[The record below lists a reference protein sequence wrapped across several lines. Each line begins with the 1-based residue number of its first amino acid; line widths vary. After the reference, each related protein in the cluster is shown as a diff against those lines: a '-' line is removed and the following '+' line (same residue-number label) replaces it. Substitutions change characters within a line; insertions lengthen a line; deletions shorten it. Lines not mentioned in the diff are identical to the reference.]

1 MKKFLLT
8 LFAIV
13 LSSTIFA
20 DIPAPTNKLVND
32 FASVMTT
39 EQVLELECALRQY
52 NDSTSTQVCVV
63 TVESLDDL
71 SPAEYAQQLGEKWGV
86 GQAGKDNGVIIL
98 VKKKTKESGGDVF
111 IATGYGVEG
120 LLPDAICK
128 RIVERTMI
136 PKLEEGDYH
145 GAIVDAISEIQKY
158 LSGEFKADEINSED
172 FSWWNIAIIVFIFIL
187 FIMFIADVGSHSGGS
202 SSYGSGGSSSFS
214 SGGSS
219 SISFSFGGGGF
230 GGGGSGGSF

>member
-1 MKKFLLT
+1 MKKFLVT
-8 LFAIV
+8 LFAII

-20 DIPAPTNKLVND
+20 DMPAPTNKLVND

-39 EQVLELECALRQY
+39 EQALELECALRLY
-52 NDSTSTQVCVV
+52 NDSTSTQLCVV

-86 GQAGKDNGVIIL
+86 GQSGKDNGVIIL
-98 VKKKTKESGGDVF
+98 VKKKTEESGGDVF

-128 RIVERTMI
+128 RIIERKMI
-136 PKLEEGDYH
+136 PKLKEGDYH

-158 LSGEFKADEINSED
+158 LSGEFIADEINSENL
-172 FSWWNIAIIVFIFIL
+172 SWWKIVLIIIIL
-187 FIMFIADVGSHSGGS
+187 IMFIVLFTDGNTH
-202 SSYGSGGSSSFS
+202 SGGSSSFS

-219 SISFSFGGGGF
+219 SRSFSFGGGGF
-230 GGGGSGGSF
+230 GGGGAGGRF

>member
-1 MKKFLLT
+1 MKKFLVT

-39 EQVLELECALRQY
+39 EQTLELECALRMY
-52 NDSTSTQVCVV
+52 NDSTSNQLCVV

-71 SPAEYAQQLGEKWGV
+71 TPAEYAQQLGEKWGV

-98 VKKKTKESGGDVF
+98 VKKKTEESGGDVF

-136 PKLEEGDYH
+136 PKLKEGDYH

-158 LSGEFKADEINSED
+158 LSVEFIADEINSENL
-172 FSWWNIAIIVFIFIL
+172 SWWKIVLIIIIL
-187 FIMFIADVGSHSGGS
+187 IMFIVLFTDGNTH
-202 SSYGSGGSSSFS
+202 SGGSSSFS

-219 SISFSFGGGGF
+219 SRSFSFGGGGF
-230 GGGGSGGSF
+230 GGGGAGGSF

>member
-1 MKKFLLT
+1 MKKFLVT
-8 LFAIV
+8 LFSII

-20 DIPAPTNKLVND
+20 SIPAPTNKLVND

-39 EQVLELECALRQY
+39 EQTLELECALRMY
-52 NDSTSTQVCVV
+52 NDSTSNQLCVV

-71 SPAEYAQQLGEKWGV
+71 TPAEYAQQLGEKWGV

-98 VKKKTKESGGDVF
+98 VKKKTEESGGDVF

-128 RIVERTMI
+128 RIIERTMI
-136 PKLEEGDYH
+136 PKLKEGDYH

-158 LSGEFKADEINSED
+158 LSGEFIADEINSENL
-172 FSWWNIAIIVFIFIL
+172 SWWKIVLIIIIL
-187 FIMFIADVGSHSGGS
+187 IMFIVLFTDGNTHSGC
-202 SSYGSGGSSSFS
+202 SSSFS

-219 SISFSFGGGGF
+219 SRSFSFGGGGF
-230 GGGGSGGSF
+230 GGGGAGGRF

>member
-8 LFAIV
+8 LFVIA

-39 EQVLELECALRQY
+39 EQALELECALRLY
-52 NDSTSTQVCVV
+52 NDSTSTQLCVV

-86 GQAGKDNGVIIL
+86 GQSGKDNGVIIL

-136 PKLEEGDYH
+136 PKLKEGDYH

-158 LSGEFKADEINSED
+158 LSGEFKANEINSENL
-172 FSWWNIAIIVFIFIL
+172 SWWKIVLIIIIL
-187 FIMFIADVGSHSGGS
+187 IMFIVLFTDGNTH
-202 SSYGSGGSSSFS
+202 SGGSSSFS

-219 SISFSFGGGGF
+219 SRSFSFGGGGF
-230 GGGGSGGSF
+230 GGGGAGGRF

>member
-8 LFAIV
+8 LFVIA

-39 EQVLELECALRQY
+39 EQALELECALRLY
-52 NDSTSTQVCVV
+52 NDSTSTQLCVV

-136 PKLEEGDYH
+136 PKLKEGDYH

-158 LSGEFKADEINSED
+158 LSGEFKANEINSENL
-172 FSWWNIAIIVFIFIL
+172 SWWKIVLIIIIL
-187 FIMFIADVGSHSGGS
+187 IMFIVLFTDGNTH
-202 SSYGSGGSSSFS
+202 SGGSSSFS

-219 SISFSFGGGGF
+219 SRSFSFGGGGF
-230 GGGGSGGSF
+230 GGGGAGGRF